1 MTREVGAVPTR
12 EQVLRLL
19 ESGLDHGAAGERLG
33 VSPGQVYMVATGL
46 PADGGDWVTAGQ
58 ARRPGVLRSGGTQEL
73 SHAGSTGPGARE
85 SVHRWLRRRA
95 LSDEQMR
102 RAARSGAAARDE
114 A

>member
-1 MTREVGAVPTR
+1 MPTR

-19 ESGLDHGAAGERLG
+19 ESGLDYGAAGERLG
-33 VSPGQVYMVATGL
+33 VSPGQAYMIATGL
-46 PADGGDWVTAGQ
+46 PADGGDPVTAEQ
-58 ARRPGVLRSGGTQEL
+58 TRRPGVPRSGGVQEL
-73 SHAGSTGPGARE
+73 AHAGSADPGARE

-102 RAARSGAAARDE
+102 RAARRGAAARDE